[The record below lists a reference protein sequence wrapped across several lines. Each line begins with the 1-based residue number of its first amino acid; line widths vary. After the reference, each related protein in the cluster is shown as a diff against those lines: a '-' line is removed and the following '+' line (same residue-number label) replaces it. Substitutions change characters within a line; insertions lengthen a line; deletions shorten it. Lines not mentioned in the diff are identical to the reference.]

1 MDDAATL
8 LFDKALVDDVATSVR
23 AKDKATE
30 EGGGE
35 DHIETL
41 AFNKAHTAPLN
52 VPSSCSK

>member
-23 AKDKATE
+23 AKDKAPE
-30 EGGGE
+30 EGGE